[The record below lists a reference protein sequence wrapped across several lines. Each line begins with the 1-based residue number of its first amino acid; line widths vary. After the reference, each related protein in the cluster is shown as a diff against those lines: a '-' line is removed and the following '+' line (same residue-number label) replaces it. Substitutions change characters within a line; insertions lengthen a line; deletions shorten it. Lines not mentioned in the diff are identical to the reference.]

1 MKKKQ
6 QLDEQEQLNEFL
18 GALVKAV
25 FKSKAT
31 KLGAAAFADPRLK
44 NAFEDYIKDTKEFKD
59 KLKRIGVT
67 SSADLKKAIE
77 KSPNIDADR
86 YGLDWE

>member
-44 NAFEDYIKDTKEFKD
+44 DAFEDYIKDTKEFKA
-59 KLKRIGVT
+59 KLKRIGV
-67 SSADLKKAIE
+67 SSTADLKTAIK
-77 KSPNIDADR
+77 KSSNIDSNL
-86 YGLDWE
+86 LDWE